1 MHNWV
6 TPLMLN
12 YCYFAFVDP
21 TVRSAGYYSTA
32 PENGVKVNNVVC
44 NGSEP
49 RLLNCPHENLIN
61 LGDYAAAAMEC
72 QQGKCVPILH

>member
-1 MHNWV
+1 
-6 TPLMLN
+6 MLH

-21 TVRSAGYYSTA
+21 TVHIAGDFHTA

-49 RLLNCPHENLIN
+49 RLLNCPHQKLTNLS
-61 LGDYAAAAMEC
+61 DYAAAAMEC
-72 QQGKCVPILH
+72 QRGKCVPILY